1 MRFRAVS
8 PGSAS
13 APNSDLVT
21 RTIHVADRELLER
34 WMERQVLASDRVDVA
49 DLDEPNPA
57 RGHVELSGRAQRE
70 GALRAPLSRPR
81 RSARCV
87 AAWASPGSSG
97 LRVLD

>member
-34 WMERQVLASDRVDVA
+34 WMERQVLASDRVDVRTWTSRTLLEA
-49 DLDEPNPA
+49 TSSFPA
-57 RGHVELSGRAQRE
+57 ELSAKGR
-70 GALRAPLSRPR
+70 
-81 RSARCV
+81 
-87 AAWASPGSSG
+87 
-97 LRVLD
+97 